1 MTDRKEMITIK
12 GAMPVAEAVELQRL
26 VDEGRP
32 VKLTGKLVLSQEQSN
47 TLDEIMNAETADTV
61 ELLKIAGLDPATD
74 LVYSDFEDVDWLDH
88 DLAGYNFDGAKLSGG
103 NFSRVKN
110 IELMSYVGADIED
123 VIWPEGYVAGNGA
136 GD

>member
-110 IELMSYVGADIED
+110 IELMSYVGADIDD
-123 VIWPEGYVAGNGA
+123 VIWPEGYVADNGA